1 MNLEDLKKIYKLIE
15 LSNKYSRADRFD
27 FDLYKLKSIIDI
39 LKPKLAD
46 GVICL
51 AVNDIL
57 SDVNNFYRTNF
68 VCVKDDEYA
77 YVINEVREYIKND
90 FNNEMKTEV
99 LVELAKLLNNND
111 FKP

>member
-51 AVNDIL
+51 AVNYIL

-77 YVINEVREYIKND
+77 YVINEVREYIKSD
-90 FNNEMKTEV
+90 FNNEMKNEV

-111 FKP
+111 FKS